1 MPSTRRVSP
10 TNAFWGCTISDGR
23 TVRLPGAFCSLHSG
37 GFGRKLGTLSGT
49 ENRRNPCFSSKRL
62 QIIHTQL
69 IISQKCSGIL
79 ILAKGSP
86 SPMRFLPPK
95 THSKNPRPMAGDFCQ
110 LVEKSFRQAAASFL
124 HMKSAKNLPSINKGR
139 YGFDRQKCPHTASS
153 PLRIRQYSLR
163 VFPCLGSFLL
173 RQNCRAPA
181 SHGFSSD
188 FWFLRRRRAG
198 ARQGEKDKKRRK
210 DTLAGLSDF
219 VN

>member
-1 MPSTRRVSP
+1 M
-10 TNAFWGCTISDGR
+10 
-23 TVRLPGAFCSLHSG
+23 RLPGAFCSLHSG

-110 LVEKSFRQAAASFL
+110 LVKKVFSTSCCKFFCAFQVQKTYHQLTRAGTVLTGRNVPIPRQA
-124 HMKSAKNLPSINKGR
+124 PWQ
-139 YGFDRQKCPHTASS
+139 YGSVLC
-153 PLRIRQYSLR
+153 
-163 VFPCLGSFLL
+163 GSFL
-173 RQNCRAPA
+173 A
-181 SHGFSSD
+181 
-188 FWFLRRRRAG
+188 
-198 ARQGEKDKKRRK
+198 
-210 DTLAGLSDF
+210 
-219 VN
+219 